1 MKPTLFSKI
10 FLFVL
15 FLSLPLVLASTTM
28 QTDNT
33 VYALGTS
40 VTMSGSCSSPSSPV
54 GLRALLQSVGETVWF
69 DQATSDSN
77 NHFSDS
83 FVPSQKGKYTLTAAC
98 QGDSGVTS
106 EICVGTAAEC
116 GVSSGQP
123 VAPSGTPPS
132 DGGSSS
138 GGNNGGG
145 GGYNC
150 KPKWQ
155 YSEWSYC
162 DANLQQ
168 TRTATD
174 LEDCNKKPAQA
185 DILRSCEVCE
195 ESWSCASWLDC
206 SGGVQT
212 RECYDDHACTTTLSK
227 PATTQTCTESAP
239 LVVQQTTPS
248 KPFFPQI
255 KEKVVSFWDSYM
267 YWIIGIPLAIIIL
280 LLLILLLRVLFKKK
294 LVYNEKEVRDW
305 AKKERAAGTMMEDVK
320 QIIGQYTHWDK
331 EKVEQ
336 VVNGLK

>member
-1 MKPTLFSKI
+1 MKHTPSSKI
-10 FLFVL
+10 FLFL
-15 FLSLPLVLASTTM
+15 FLVVLPLALAVTSV

-33 VYALGTS
+33 VYALGTA
-40 VTMSGSCSSPSSPV
+40 VTVSGSCSSPAAPV
-54 GLRALLQSVGETVWF
+54 GLRAVLQSVGETVWF
-69 DQATSDSN
+69 DQATSDAA
-77 NHFSDS
+77 NHYTDS

-106 EICVGTAAEC
+106 EICVGTATEC
-116 GVSSGQP
+116 GVSTGQP
-123 VAPSGTPPS
+123 VAPSGTSPS
-132 DGGSSS
+132 GDSGSQ
-138 GGNNGGG
+138 GGNTGGG
-145 GGYNC
+145 C
-150 KPKWQ
+150 RPKWQ

-174 LEDCNKKPAQA
+174 SEQCNKKPEQA

-195 ESWSCASWLDC
+195 EAWSCGSWSDC
-206 SGGVQT
+206 SGGVET
-212 RECYDDHACTTTLSK
+212 RDCFDDHACTTTISK
-227 PATTQTCTESAP
+227 PVTTQTCTVSAP
-239 LVVQQTTPS
+239 PVIQQTVPS

-280 LLLILLLRVLFKKK
+280 LLLIMLLRVLFKKK

-305 AKKERAAGTMMEDVK
+305 AKKERAAGTMMDDVK
-320 QIIGQYTHWDK
+320 QIVAQYTHWDN
-331 EKVEQ
+331 EKVER